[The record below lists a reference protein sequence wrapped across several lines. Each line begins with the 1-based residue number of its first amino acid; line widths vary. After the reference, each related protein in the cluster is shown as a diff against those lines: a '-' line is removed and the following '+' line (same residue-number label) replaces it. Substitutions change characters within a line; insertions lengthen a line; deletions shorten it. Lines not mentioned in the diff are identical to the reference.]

1 MENLEIYRKF
11 FDTAY
16 PNYADTEYEGISRLI
31 RAIPDIDKVISTFKC
46 SGAKEI
52 LGLIVP
58 LIKIKNYKSQ
68 IPFPEDIYYAAQ
80 LIAEIK
86 NGTPKEKLSKEHVDL
101 FGKLLEIE
109 GFQLPTVSAV
119 LHFCHPAFYP
129 IVDRNIES
137 ACNSLLKEI
146 PDSGITKP
154 ELPASTT
161 TTDDKLSKY
170 RQFISCL
177 TELRKLHNTQYAT
190 NYNFRE
196 LDKALMVYGDDRQ
209 KKKAE
214 NANTYEPSQV
224 NRQK

>member
-1 MENLEIYRKF
+1 VIENLEIYRKF
-11 FDTAY
+11 FDTVY
-16 PNYADTEYEGISRLI
+16 PDYADTEYEEISKLI
-31 RAIPDIDKVISTFKC
+31 RAIPDIDKVISTFK
-46 SGAKEI
+46 SSEAKEI

-68 IPFPEDIYYAAQ
+68 IPFPEDIFHAAQ

-86 NGTPKEKLSKEHVDL
+86 SGTPKESLSEEHVDL

-137 ACNSLLKEI
+137 ACNSLLEKI
-146 PDSGITKP
+146 PDSEITKP
-154 ELPASTT
+154 KLPVSTT
-161 TTDDKLSKY
+161 TTNNKLTKY

-177 TELRKLHNTQYAT
+177 NELRKLHNTQHAT
-190 NYNFRE
+190 NYSFRE
-196 LDKALMVYGDDRQ
+196 LDKALMVYGVDRL
-209 KKKAE
+209 KKNAE
-214 NANTYEPSQV
+214 NAN
-224 NRQK
+224 K